1 VPDPEILAEI
11 RQMRTGYEE
20 VYGAR
25 KTWLELN
32 RREIPAF
39 SRPQER
45 LHQMQGLDAGLTSRR
60 GQMRRA
66 PVTVLWQAA
75 HRGSRPGYSSTGSTT
90 SFRRA
95 NHGAHGGLK
104 RA

>member
-1 VPDPEILAEI
+1 
-11 RQMRTGYEE
+11 MRTGYEE

-32 RREIPAF
+32 RREIPASLGRRNV
-39 SRPQER
+39 SR
-45 LHQMQGLDAGLTSRR
+45 QMQGLDAALTSRR

-90 SFRRA
+90 SLRRA
-95 NHGAHGGLK
+95 NHGVHGGLK